1 LWYQNISGVAYED
14 YERHVS
20 WKLIGNAL
28 TLLEITASYSR
39 FKYII
44 YITVSFPSNREWR
57 FICIIDLGLK

>member
-20 WKLIGNAL
+20 WKLIRNAS

-39 FKYII
+39 LNII
-44 YITVSFPSNREWR
+44 YITVSFPSKREWR
-57 FICIIDLGLK
+57 FICIMALGLK